1 MGAPPDPKA
10 RLARI
15 LLPTGVALLFA
26 GAAVG
31 ALVEPWRIGALVAG
45 AGVMDLLLAFAF
57 SRMGGG
63 SR

>member
-1 MGAPPDPKA
+1 MGAPADPKA

-15 LLPTGVALLFA
+15 LFPTGVALLFV

-31 ALVEPWRIGALVAG
+31 AFVEPWWVGAIVAG